1 MLPEKYQAV
10 RERSRILEDVLMQ
23 NKYAVYEEALAEE
36 LIPAMGCTEPIA
48 IAYCAAVCREQLGAF
63 PEQIEIWVSRNII
76 KNVKSVVV
84 PNTNK
89 MKGIEVACA
98 AGVVAA
104 HSERQLEV
112 LAYINQEEK
121 AEIKALAESGKIN
134 IHVSEE
140 PDIFYI
146 RIFLA
151 AGGNNA
157 EVTIRTDHTNVTCI
171 KKNGVTVLEK
181 PIVPAEEEAK
191 SLWRI
196 EDVLD
201 AARNMPLDNVKHLL
215 QRQIDFN
222 MAISKEGLTNDY
234 GASIGKI
241 LLRRDPDS
249 LRIRARAS
257 AAAGSDARMNGCE
270 LPVVITSGSGNQ
282 GITASVP
289 VVVYAHALAAGEEK
303 MLRAVL
309 LSDLVTIYLKQGIGK
324 LSAYCG
330 AMSAGCGAGAAIA
343 FLYDCTDDQIEHA
356 VENALAIN
364 SGIICDGAKSSCA
377 AKIAMAVEGG
387 LMGVDMSVAERN
399 FAGGD
404 GIVQNTADE
413 TIAAV
418 GKIASQGMVETDKEI
433 IDVMLGL

>member
-1 MLPEKYQAV
+1 
-10 RERSRILEDVLMQ
+10 MQ
-23 NKYAVYEEALAEE
+23 KNYAIYEEALAEE
-36 LIPAMGCTEPIA
+36 LILAMGCTEPIA
-48 IAYCAAVCREQLGAF
+48 IAYCAAACREQLGAE
-63 PEQIEIWVSRNII
+63 PEEIEIWVSRNII

-84 PNTNK
+84 PNTDH

-98 AGVVAA
+98 AGIVAA

-112 LAYINQEEK
+112 LAYITAEEK
-121 AEIKALAESGKIN
+121 VALKELAESGKIK

-146 RIFLA
+146 RVFLA
-151 AGGNNA
+151 ANGQNA
-157 EVTIRTDHTNVTCI
+157 EVTIRTDHTNVTSI
-171 KKNGVTVLEK
+171 KKNGATILSK
-181 PIVPAEEEAK
+181 PIVPEEEEAK

-201 AARNMPLDNVKHLL
+201 AARHMPLDNVKHLL
-215 QRQIDFN
+215 ERQIEYN
-222 MAISKEGLTNDY
+222 MAISKEGLDHDY

-249 LRIRARAS
+249 LRTRARAS

-289 VVVYAHALAAGEEK
+289 VVIYAHALAASEEK
-303 MLRAVL
+303 LLRAVL
-309 LSDLVTIYLKQGIGK
+309 LSDLITIYLKQGIGK

-330 AMSAGCGAGAAIA
+330 AVSAGCGSGAGIA
-343 FLYDCTDDQIEHA
+343 YLHDCTDEQIEHA

-387 LMGVDMSVAERN
+387 LLGFDMAMAEHN
-399 FAGGD
+399 FEGGD
-404 GIVQNTADE
+404 GIVQETADE

>member
-1 MLPEKYQAV
+1 
-10 RERSRILEDVLMQ
+10 MQ
-23 NKYAVYEEALAEE
+23 KNYAIYEEALAEE

-48 IAYCAAVCREQLGAF
+48 IAYCAAVCREQLGAE
-63 PEQIEIWVSRNII
+63 PEKIEIWVSRNII

-84 PNTNK
+84 PNTDH

-98 AGVVAA
+98 AGIVAA

-112 LAYINQEEK
+112 LAYITAEEK
-121 AEIKALAESGKIN
+121 VALKELAESGKIK

-146 RIFLA
+146 RVFLA
-151 AGGNNA
+151 ANGQNA
-157 EVTIRTDHTNVTCI
+157 EVTIRTDHTNVTSI
-171 KKNGVTVLEK
+171 KKNGATLLSK
-181 PIVPAEEEAK
+181 PIVPEEEEAK

-201 AARNMPLDNVKHLL
+201 AARHMPLDNVKHLL
-215 QRQIDFN
+215 ERQIEYN
-222 MAISKEGLTNDY
+222 MAISKEGLDHDY

-249 LRIRARAS
+249 LRTRARAS

-289 VVVYAHALAAGEEK
+289 VVIYAHALAASEEK
-303 MLRAVL
+303 LLRAVL
-309 LSDLVTIYLKQGIGK
+309 LSDLITIYLKQGIGK

-330 AMSAGCGAGAAIA
+330 AVSAGCGSGAGIA
-343 FLYDCTDDQIEHA
+343 YLHDCTDEQIEHA

-387 LMGVDMSVAERN
+387 LLGFDMAMAEHN
-399 FAGGD
+399 FEGGD
-404 GIVQNTADE
+404 GIVQETADE

>member
-1 MLPEKYQAV
+1 
-10 RERSRILEDVLMQ
+10 MQ
-23 NKYAVYEEALAEE
+23 KNYAIYEEALAEE

-48 IAYCAAVCREQLGAF
+48 IAYCAAVCREQLGAE

-84 PNTNK
+84 PNTDH

-98 AGVVAA
+98 AGIVAA

-112 LAYINQEEK
+112 LAYITAEEK
-121 AEIKALAESGKIN
+121 VALKELAESGKIK

-146 RIFLA
+146 RVFLA
-151 AGGNNA
+151 ANGQNA
-157 EVTIRTDHTNVTCI
+157 EVTIRTDHTNVTSI
-171 KKNGVTVLEK
+171 KKNGATILSK
-181 PIVPAEEEAK
+181 PIVPEEEEAK

-201 AARNMPLDNVKHLL
+201 AARHMPLDNVKHLL
-215 QRQIDFN
+215 ERQIEYN
-222 MAISKEGLTNDY
+222 MAISKEGLDHDY

-249 LRIRARAS
+249 LRTRARAS

-289 VVVYAHALAAGEEK
+289 VVIYAHALAASEEK
-303 MLRAVL
+303 LLRAVL
-309 LSDLVTIYLKQGIGK
+309 LSDLITIYLKQGIGK

-330 AMSAGCGAGAAIA
+330 AVSAGCGSGAGIA
-343 FLYDCTDDQIEHA
+343 YLHDCTDEQIEHA

-387 LMGVDMSVAERN
+387 LLGFDMAMAERN
-399 FAGGD
+399 FEGGD
-404 GIVQNTADE
+404 GIVQETADE

>member
-1 MLPEKYQAV
+1 
-10 RERSRILEDVLMQ
+10 
-23 NKYAVYEEALAEE
+23 
-36 LIPAMGCTEPIA
+36 MGCTEPIA
-48 IAYCAAVCREQLGAF
+48 IAYCAAVCREQLGAE

-84 PNTNK
+84 PNTDH

-98 AGVVAA
+98 AGIVAA

-112 LAYINQEEK
+112 LAYITAEEK
-121 AEIKALAESGKIN
+121 VALKELAESGKIK

-146 RIFLA
+146 RVFLA
-151 AGGNNA
+151 ANGQNA
-157 EVTIRTDHTNVTCI
+157 EVTIRTDHTNVTSI
-171 KKNGVTVLEK
+171 KKNGATILSK
-181 PIVPAEEEAK
+181 PIVPEEEEAK

-201 AARNMPLDNVKHLL
+201 AARHMPLDNVKHLL
-215 QRQIDFN
+215 ERQIEYN
-222 MAISKEGLTNDY
+222 MAISKEGLDHDY

-249 LRIRARAS
+249 LRTRARAS

-289 VVVYAHALAAGEEK
+289 VVIYAHALAASEEK
-303 MLRAVL
+303 LLRAVL
-309 LSDLVTIYLKQGIGK
+309 LSDLITIYLKQGIGK

-330 AMSAGCGAGAAIA
+330 AVSAGCGSGAGIA
-343 FLYDCTDDQIEHA
+343 YLHDCTDEQIEHA

-387 LMGVDMSVAERN
+387 LLGFDMAMAEHN
-399 FAGGD
+399 FEGGD
-404 GIVQNTADE
+404 GIVQETADE

>member
-1 MLPEKYQAV
+1 
-10 RERSRILEDVLMQ
+10 MQ
-23 NKYAVYEEALAEE
+23 KNYAIYEEALAEE

-48 IAYCAAVCREQLGAF
+48 IAYCAAVCREQLGAE
-63 PEQIEIWVSRNII
+63 PEEIEIWVSRNII

-84 PNTNK
+84 PNTDH

-98 AGVVAA
+98 AGIVAA

-112 LAYINQEEK
+112 LAYITAEEK
-121 AEIKALAESGKIN
+121 IALKELAESGKIK

-146 RIFLA
+146 RVFLA
-151 AGGNNA
+151 ANGQNA
-157 EVTIRTDHTNVTCI
+157 EVTIRTDHTNVTSI
-171 KKNGVTVLEK
+171 KKNGATILSK
-181 PIVPAEEEAK
+181 PIVPEEEEAK

-201 AARNMPLDNVKHLL
+201 AARHMPLDNVKHLL
-215 QRQIDFN
+215 ERQIEYN
-222 MAISKEGLTNDY
+222 MAISKEGLDHDY

-249 LRIRARAS
+249 LRTRARAS

-289 VVVYAHALAAGEEK
+289 VVIYAHALAAGEEK
-303 MLRAVL
+303 LLRAVL
-309 LSDLVTIYLKQGIGK
+309 LSDLITIYLKQGIGK

-330 AMSAGCGAGAAIA
+330 AISAGCGSGAGIA
-343 FLYDCTDDQIEHA
+343 YLHDCTDEQIEHA

-387 LMGVDMSVAERN
+387 LLGFDMAMAERN
-399 FAGGD
+399 FEGGD
-404 GIVQNTADE
+404 GIVQETADE

>member
-1 MLPEKYQAV
+1 
-10 RERSRILEDVLMQ
+10 MQ
-23 NKYAVYEEALAEE
+23 KNYAIYEEALAEE

-48 IAYCAAVCREQLGAF
+48 IAYCAAVCREQLGAE
-63 PEQIEIWVSRNII
+63 PEEIEIWVSRNII

-84 PNTNK
+84 PNTDQ

-98 AGVVAA
+98 AGIVAA

-112 LAYINQEEK
+112 LAYITAEEK
-121 AEIKALAESGKIN
+121 VALKELAESGKIK

-146 RIFLA
+146 RVFLA
-151 AGGNNA
+151 ANGQNA
-157 EVTIRTDHTNVTCI
+157 EVTIRTDHTNVTSI
-171 KKNGVTVLEK
+171 KKNGATILSK
-181 PIVPAEEEAK
+181 PIVPEEEEAK

-201 AARNMPLDNVKHLL
+201 AARHMPLDNVKHLL
-215 QRQIDFN
+215 ERQIEYN
-222 MAISKEGLTNDY
+222 MAISKEGLDHDY

-249 LRIRARAS
+249 LRTRARAS

-289 VVVYAHALAAGEEK
+289 VVIYAHALAAGEEK
-303 MLRAVL
+303 LLRAVL
-309 LSDLVTIYLKQGIGK
+309 LSDLITIYLKQGIGK

-330 AMSAGCGAGAAIA
+330 AISAGCGSGAGIA
-343 FLYDCTDDQIEHA
+343 YLHDCTDEQIEHA

-387 LMGVDMSVAERN
+387 LLGFDMAMAERN
-399 FAGGD
+399 FEGGD
-404 GIVQNTADE
+404 GIVQETADE

>member
-1 MLPEKYQAV
+1 
-10 RERSRILEDVLMQ
+10 MQ
-23 NKYAVYEEALAEE
+23 KNYEVYEEALAEE

-48 IAYCAAVCREQLGAF
+48 IAYCAAVCREQLGAE
-63 PEQIEIWVSRNII
+63 PDEIEIWVSRNII

-84 PNTNK
+84 PNTNQ

-98 AGVVAA
+98 AGIVAA
-104 HSERQLEV
+104 HPERQLEV
-112 LAYINQEEK
+112 LAYITPEEK
-121 AEIKALAESGKIN
+121 VKLKALAESGKIK

-151 AGGNNA
+151 AKGQNA
-157 EVTIRTDHTNVTCI
+157 EVTIRTDHTNVTSI
-171 KKNGVTVLEK
+171 KKNGVTLLEK
-181 PIVPAEEEAK
+181 PIVPEEEEAK

-196 EDVLD
+196 EDVLQ
-201 AARNMPLDNVKHLL
+201 AARHMPLDKVKALL
-215 QRQIDFN
+215 ERQIEYN
-222 MAISKEGLTNDY
+222 MAIAKEGLTNDY

-249 LRIRARAS
+249 LRTRARAS

-289 VVVYAHALAAGEEK
+289 VVIYAHALAAGEEK

-330 AMSAGCGAGAAIA
+330 AVSAGCGSGAAIA
-343 FLYDCTDDQIEHA
+343 FLHECTDEQIEHA

-387 LMGVDMSVAERN
+387 LLGFDMAMAERN
-399 FAGGD
+399 FEGGD
-404 GIVQNTADE
+404 GIVQETADE

>member
-1 MLPEKYQAV
+1 MDQKLYNSYVK
-10 RERSRILEDVLMQ
+10 ILKNELVP
-23 NKYAVYEEALAEE
+23 AL
-36 LIPAMGCTEPIA
+36 GCTEPIA
-48 IAYCAAVCREQLGAF
+48 IAYCAAVCREQLGAE
-63 PEQIEIWVSRNII
+63 PEEIEIWVSRNII

-84 PNTNK
+84 PNTDH

-98 AGVVAA
+98 AGIVAA

-112 LAYINQEEK
+112 LAYITAEEK
-121 AEIKALAESGKIN
+121 VALKELAESGKIK

-146 RIFLA
+146 RVFLA
-151 AGGNNA
+151 ANGQNA
-157 EVTIRTDHTNVTCI
+157 EVTIRTDHTNVTSI
-171 KKNGVTVLEK
+171 KKNGATILSK
-181 PIVPAEEEAK
+181 PIVPEEEEAK

-201 AARNMPLDNVKHLL
+201 AARHMPLDNVKHLL
-215 QRQIDFN
+215 ERQIEYN
-222 MAISKEGLTNDY
+222 MAISKEGLDHDY

-249 LRIRARAS
+249 LRTRARAS

-289 VVVYAHALAAGEEK
+289 VVIYAHALAAGEEK
-303 MLRAVL
+303 LLRAVL
-309 LSDLVTIYLKQGIGK
+309 LSDLITIYLKQGIGK

-330 AMSAGCGAGAAIA
+330 AISAGCGSGAGIA
-343 FLYDCTDDQIEHA
+343 YLHDCTDEQIEHA

-387 LMGVDMSVAERN
+387 LLGFDMAMAERN
-399 FAGGD
+399 FEGGD
-404 GIVQNTADE
+404 GIVQETADE

>member
-1 MLPEKYQAV
+1 
-10 RERSRILEDVLMQ
+10 MQ
-23 NKYAVYEEALAEE
+23 KNYAIYEEALAEE

-48 IAYCAAVCREQLGAF
+48 IAYCAAVCREQLGAE
-63 PEQIEIWVSRNII
+63 PEEIEIWVSRNII

-84 PNTNK
+84 PNTDH

-98 AGVVAA
+98 AGIVAA

-112 LAYINQEEK
+112 LAYITAEEK
-121 AEIKALAESGKIN
+121 VALKELAESGKIK

-146 RIFLA
+146 RVFLA
-151 AGGNNA
+151 ADGQNA
-157 EVTIRTDHTNVTCI
+157 EVTIRTDHTNVTSI
-171 KKNGVTVLEK
+171 KKNVATILSK
-181 PIVPAEEEAK
+181 PIVPEEEEAK

-201 AARNMPLDNVKHLL
+201 AARHMPLDNVKHLL
-215 QRQIDFN
+215 ERQIEYN
-222 MAISKEGLTNDY
+222 MAISKEGLDHDY

-249 LRIRARAS
+249 LRTRARAS

-289 VVVYAHALAAGEEK
+289 VVIYAHALAAGEEK
-303 MLRAVL
+303 LLRAVL
-309 LSDLVTIYLKQGIGK
+309 LSDLITIYLKQGIGK

-330 AMSAGCGAGAAIA
+330 AISAGCGSGAGIA
-343 FLYDCTDDQIEHA
+343 YLHDCTDEQIEHA

-387 LMGVDMSVAERN
+387 LLGFDMAMAERN
-399 FAGGD
+399 FEGGD
-404 GIVQNTADE
+404 GIVQETADE

>member
-1 MLPEKYQAV
+1 
-10 RERSRILEDVLMQ
+10 MQ
-23 NKYAVYEEALAEE
+23 KNYAIYEEALAEE

-48 IAYCAAVCREQLGAF
+48 IAYCAAVCREQLGAE
-63 PEQIEIWVSRNII
+63 PEEIEIWVSRNII

-84 PNTNK
+84 PNTDH

-98 AGVVAA
+98 AGIVAA

-112 LAYINQEEK
+112 LAYITAEEK
-121 AEIKALAESGKIN
+121 VALKELAESGKIK

-146 RIFLA
+146 RVFLA
-151 AGGNNA
+151 ANGQNA
-157 EVTIRTDHTNVTCI
+157 EVTIRTDHTNVTSI
-171 KKNGVTVLEK
+171 KKNGATILSK
-181 PIVPAEEEAK
+181 PIVPEEEEAK

-201 AARNMPLDNVKHLL
+201 AARHMPLDNVKHLL
-215 QRQIDFN
+215 ERQIEYN
-222 MAISKEGLTNDY
+222 MAISKEGLDHDY

-241 LLRRDPDS
+241 LLHRDPDS
-249 LRIRARAS
+249 LRTRARAS

-289 VVVYAHALAAGEEK
+289 VVIYAHALAAGEEK
-303 MLRAVL
+303 LLRAVL
-309 LSDLVTIYLKQGIGK
+309 LSDLITIYLKQGIGK

-330 AMSAGCGAGAAIA
+330 AISAGCGSGAGIA
-343 FLYDCTDDQIEHA
+343 YLHDCTDEQIEHA

-387 LMGVDMSVAERN
+387 LLGFDMAMAERN
-399 FAGGD
+399 FEGGD
-404 GIVQNTADE
+404 GIVQETADE

>member
-1 MLPEKYQAV
+1 
-10 RERSRILEDVLMQ
+10 MQ
-23 NKYAVYEEALAEE
+23 KNYAIYEEALAEE

-48 IAYCAAVCREQLGAF
+48 IAYSAAVCREQLGAE
-63 PEQIEIWVSRNII
+63 PEEIEIWVSRNII

-84 PNTNK
+84 PNTDH

-98 AGVVAA
+98 AGIVAA

-112 LAYINQEEK
+112 LAYITAEEK
-121 AEIKALAESGKIN
+121 VALKELAESGKIK

-146 RIFLA
+146 RVFLA
-151 AGGNNA
+151 ANGQNA
-157 EVTIRTDHTNVTCI
+157 EVTIRTDHTNVTSI
-171 KKNGVTVLEK
+171 KKNGATILSK
-181 PIVPAEEEAK
+181 PIVPEEEEAK

-201 AARNMPLDNVKHLL
+201 AARHMPLDNVKHLL
-215 QRQIDFN
+215 ERQIEYN
-222 MAISKEGLTNDY
+222 MAISKEGLDHDY

-249 LRIRARAS
+249 LRTRARAS

-289 VVVYAHALAAGEEK
+289 VVIYAHALAAGEEK
-303 MLRAVL
+303 LLRAVL
-309 LSDLVTIYLKQGIGK
+309 LSDLITIYLKQGIGK

-330 AMSAGCGAGAAIA
+330 AISAGCGSGAGIA
-343 FLYDCTDDQIEHA
+343 YLHDCTDEQIEHA

-387 LMGVDMSVAERN
+387 LLGFDMAMAERN
-399 FAGGD
+399 FEGGD
-404 GIVQNTADE
+404 GIVQETADE

>member
-1 MLPEKYQAV
+1 
-10 RERSRILEDVLMQ
+10 MQ
-23 NKYAVYEEALAEE
+23 KNYAIYEEALAEE

-48 IAYCAAVCREQLGAF
+48 IAYCAAVCREQLGAE
-63 PEQIEIWVSRNII
+63 PEKIEIWVSRNII

-84 PNTNK
+84 PNTDH

-98 AGVVAA
+98 AGIVAA

-112 LAYINQEEK
+112 LAYITAEEK
-121 AEIKALAESGKIN
+121 IALKELAESGKIK

-146 RIFLA
+146 RVFLA
-151 AGGNNA
+151 ANGQNA
-157 EVTIRTDHTNVTCI
+157 EVTIRTDHTNVTSI
-171 KKNGVTVLEK
+171 KKNGATILSK
-181 PIVPAEEEAK
+181 PIVPEEEEAK

-201 AARNMPLDNVKHLL
+201 AARHMPLDNVKHLL
-215 QRQIDFN
+215 ERQIEYN
-222 MAISKEGLTNDY
+222 MAISKEGLDHDY

-249 LRIRARAS
+249 LRTRARAS

-289 VVVYAHALAAGEEK
+289 VVIYAHALAASEEK
-303 MLRAVL
+303 LLRAVL
-309 LSDLVTIYLKQGIGK
+309 LSDLITIYLKQGIGK

-330 AMSAGCGAGAAIA
+330 AISAGCGSGAGIA
-343 FLYDCTDDQIEHA
+343 YLHDCTDEQIEHA

-387 LMGVDMSVAERN
+387 LLGFDMAMAEHN
-399 FAGGD
+399 FEGGD
-404 GIVQNTADE
+404 GIVQETADE

>member
-1 MLPEKYQAV
+1 MYKY
-10 RERSRILEDVLMQ
+10 
-23 NKYAVYEEALAEE
+23 KVYEDALAEE

-63 PEQIEIWVSRNII
+63 PEKVDIWVSRNII

-84 PNTNK
+84 PNTDK

-98 AGVVAA
+98 AGLVAA

-112 LAYINQEEK
+112 LAYIDAAEK
-121 AEIKALAESGKIN
+121 KQIKSFTEAGLMKV
-134 IHVSEE
+134 HVSEE

-146 RIFLA
+146 RIFAA

-157 EVTIRTDHTNVTCI
+157 EVTIRTDHTNITEI
-171 KKNGVTVLEK
+171 KKNGATILEK
-181 PIVPAEEEAK
+181 PIVPEVDAVK
-191 SLWRI
+191 DTWTM

-201 AARNMPLDNVKHLL
+201 AARNMPLDNVKGLL
-215 QRQIDFN
+215 QRQIDYN
-222 MAISKEGLTNDY
+222 MAIADEGMRKDY
-234 GASIGKI
+234 GASIGKV
-241 LLRRDPDS
+241 LLQGNPES
-249 LRIRARAS
+249 LRIQARAK

-270 LPVVITSGSGNQ
+270 LPVVIVSGSGNQ

-289 VVVYAHALAAGEEK
+289 VVVYARALGADQEK
-303 MLRAVL
+303 TLRAVL
-309 LSDLVTIYLKQGIGK
+309 LSDLLTIYMKQGIGK

-330 AMSAGCGAGAAIA
+330 AISAGCGSGAGIA
-343 FLYDCTDDQIEHA
+343 YLYGADDEQITHV

-387 LMGVDMSVAERN
+387 LLGFDMAKAARN
-399 FAGGD
+399 FEGGD
-404 GIVQNTADE
+404 GIVQSTADK

>member
-1 MLPEKYQAV
+1 ME
-10 RERSRILEDVLMQ
+10 
-23 NKYAVYEEALAEE
+23 NKYAVYEQALAEE

-48 IAYCAAVCREQLGAF
+48 IAYCAAVCCEQLGCV
-63 PEQIEIWVSRNII
+63 PEVVEIWVSRNII

-84 PNTNK
+84 PNTNQ

-98 AGVVAA
+98 AGIVAA
-104 HSERQLEV
+104 HPERQLEV
-112 LAYINQEEK
+112 LAYITESEK
-121 AEIKALAESGKIN
+121 IELKKLAESGKIK

-151 AGGNNA
+151 AGDKNA

-171 KKNGVTVLEK
+171 KKNGVTILEK

-191 SLWRI
+191 SLWHI
-196 EDVLD
+196 EEVLE
-201 AARNMPLDNVKHLL
+201 AARNMPLEAVKALL
-215 QRQIDFN
+215 QRQIAYN
-222 MAISKEGLTNDY
+222 MAISKEGLTHDY
-234 GASIGKI
+234 GAGIGKI
-241 LLRRDPDS
+241 LLYRDPDS
-249 LRIRARAS
+249 LRTRARAS

-289 VVVYAHALAAGEEK
+289 VVIYAQALAVDEEK

-330 AMSAGCGAGAAIA
+330 AVSAGCGSGAGIA
-343 FLYDCTDDQIEHA
+343 FLHDCTDAQIEHT

-387 LMGVDMSVAERN
+387 LLGFDMALAERN

-404 GIVQNTADE
+404 GIVQDTADE

-433 IDVMLGL
+433 IDVMLGI

>member
-1 MLPEKYQAV
+1 
-10 RERSRILEDVLMQ
+10 MQ
-23 NKYAVYEEALAEE
+23 KNYAIYEEALAEE

-48 IAYCAAVCREQLGAF
+48 IAYCAAVCREQLGAE
-63 PEQIEIWVSRNII
+63 PEEIEIWVSRNII

-84 PNTNK
+84 PNTDH

-98 AGVVAA
+98 AGIVAA

-112 LAYINQEEK
+112 LAYITAEEK
-121 AEIKALAESGKIN
+121 VALKELAESGKIK

-146 RIFLA
+146 RVFLA
-151 AGGNNA
+151 ANGQNA
-157 EVTIRTDHTNVTCI
+157 EVTIRTDHTNVTSI
-171 KKNGVTVLEK
+171 KKNGATILSK
-181 PIVPAEEEAK
+181 PIVPEEEEAK

-201 AARNMPLDNVKHLL
+201 AARHMPLDNVKHLL
-215 QRQIDFN
+215 ERQIEYN
-222 MAISKEGLTNDY
+222 MAISKEGLEHDY

-249 LRIRARAS
+249 LRTRARAS

-289 VVVYAHALAAGEEK
+289 VVIYAHALAAGEEK
-303 MLRAVL
+303 LLRAVL
-309 LSDLVTIYLKQGIGK
+309 LSDLITIYLKQGIGK

-330 AMSAGCGAGAAIA
+330 AISAGCGSGAGIA
-343 FLYDCTDDQIEHA
+343 YLHDCTDEQIEHA

-387 LMGVDMSVAERN
+387 LLGFDMAMAERN
-399 FAGGD
+399 FEGGD
-404 GIVQNTADE
+404 GIVQETADE

>member
-1 MLPEKYQAV
+1 
-10 RERSRILEDVLMQ
+10 MQ
-23 NKYAVYEEALAEE
+23 KNYAIYEEALAEE

-48 IAYCAAVCREQLGAF
+48 IAYCAAVCREQLGAE

-84 PNTNK
+84 PNTDH

-98 AGVVAA
+98 AGIVAA

-112 LAYINQEEK
+112 LAYITAEEK
-121 AEIKALAESGKIN
+121 VALKELAESGKIK

-146 RIFLA
+146 RVFLA
-151 AGGNNA
+151 ADGQNA
-157 EVTIRTDHTNVTCI
+157 EVTIRTDHTNVTSI
-171 KKNGVTVLEK
+171 KKNGATILSK
-181 PIVPAEEEAK
+181 PIVPEEEEAK

-201 AARNMPLDNVKHLL
+201 AARHMPLDNVKHLL
-215 QRQIDFN
+215 ERQIEYN
-222 MAISKEGLTNDY
+222 MAISKEGLDHDY

-249 LRIRARAS
+249 LRTRARAS

-289 VVVYAHALAAGEEK
+289 VVIYAHALAAGEEK
-303 MLRAVL
+303 LLRAVL
-309 LSDLVTIYLKQGIGK
+309 LSDLITIYLKQGIGK

-330 AMSAGCGAGAAIA
+330 AISAGCGSGAGIA
-343 FLYDCTDDQIEHA
+343 YLHDCTDEQIEHA

-387 LMGVDMSVAERN
+387 LLGFDMAMAEHN
-399 FAGGD
+399 FEGGD
-404 GIVQNTADE
+404 GIVQETADE

>member
-1 MLPEKYQAV
+1 
-10 RERSRILEDVLMQ
+10 MQ
-23 NKYAVYEEALAEE
+23 KNYAIYEEALAEE

-48 IAYCAAVCREQLGAF
+48 IAYCAAVCREQLGAE

-84 PNTNK
+84 PNTDH

-98 AGVVAA
+98 AGIVAA

-112 LAYINQEEK
+112 LAYITAEEK
-121 AEIKALAESGKIN
+121 VALKELAESGKIK

-146 RIFLA
+146 RVFLA
-151 AGGNNA
+151 ANGQNA
-157 EVTIRTDHTNVTCI
+157 EVTIRTDHTNVTSI
-171 KKNGVTVLEK
+171 KKNGATILSK
-181 PIVPAEEEAK
+181 PIVPEEEEAK

-201 AARNMPLDNVKHLL
+201 AARHMPLDNVKHLL
-215 QRQIDFN
+215 ERQIEYN
-222 MAISKEGLTNDY
+222 MAISKEGLNHDY

-249 LRIRARAS
+249 LRTRARAS

-289 VVVYAHALAAGEEK
+289 VVIYAHALAASEEK
-303 MLRAVL
+303 LLRAVL
-309 LSDLVTIYLKQGIGK
+309 LSDLITIYLKQGIGK

-330 AMSAGCGAGAAIA
+330 AVSAGCGSGAGIA
-343 FLYDCTDDQIEHA
+343 YLHDCTDEQIEHA

-387 LMGVDMSVAERN
+387 LLGFDMAMAEHN
-399 FAGGD
+399 FEGGD
-404 GIVQNTADE
+404 GIVQETADE